1 MEETKSGLGVIWV
14 LFVILVI
21 WAIFG
26 GGFGCNG
33 GGFGWGNRGN
43 CGGFVPECGCSRVSN
58 CEIEKNEI
66 IDSARTQFL
75 IEQQSAATRTA
86 VRDGTDAVMAQNS
99 RIYEQRLQE
108 TIFDLKAENM
118 QLKNN
123 AFVQGLVTGLEKKVD
138 DCCCGFNRRLD
149 GIECNMLT
157 KPQLSG
163 VASTCNGQLIPAPWG
178 NCGCNG
184 NRNI

>member
-21 WAIFG
+21 WVIFG
-26 GGFGCNG
+26 GSCGN
-33 GGFGWGNRGN
+33 GFGWGNRGN
-43 CGGFVPECGCSRVSN
+43 CGGFVPEGGCSRVSN

-157 KPQLSG
+157 KPTLSG